1 MEEGVKGSKCVLL
14 FLTANS
20 SAQVEAPRGSNATLQ
35 QHEVHTSICMQVSSR
50 ILPHGCVYQDRL
62 RTQHRVYQG

>member
-20 SAQVEAPRGSNATLQ
+20 SAQVEPK